1 MGRKRLKSLRSDI
14 LLDRKVVASGTQILP
29 HRHHPHSPLI
39 YVLHHCSDFLN
50 LLTQAD
56 HQSGLADYP
65 SLACRPPEHTQG
77 PLVIRLRP
85 YCSIQTRNCLHIVVE
100 YVRFSVQSGWP
111 RMMHAAETT
120 VPGALITHYQECR
133 RTSLE
138 ALALVGTER
147 AFADGMQVLGL
158 SLIHISEPTR
168 RTPI

>member
-77 PLVIRLRP
+77 PLVIQR
-85 YCSIQTRNCLHIVVE
+85 
-100 YVRFSVQSGWP
+100 
-111 RMMHAAETT
+111 
-120 VPGALITHYQECR
+120 
-133 RTSLE
+133 SLS
-138 ALALVGTER
+138 
-147 AFADGMQVLGL
+147 VLGWAASQGGVVSKTGLMVGLGEEIEEVRAVMQDVYL

-168 RTPI
+168 RTPIS

>member
-85 YCSIQTRNCLHIVVE
+85 YCSIQTRNCLHIVIE
-100 YVRFSVQSGWP
+100 YVRFSLQNYINCRALPSKVRHQHLNTASGSVLLTA
-111 RMMHAAETT
+111 RMVAAKWAAPPSDKSSRVTEVMTT
-120 VPGALITHYQECR
+120 
-133 RTSLE
+133 
-138 ALALVGTER
+138 
-147 AFADGMQVLGL
+147 
-158 SLIHISEPTR
+158 
-168 RTPI
+168 